1 MHWILWHEEE
11 AVIYDGIYL
20 QEYVQRYWLY
30 VHVQVYPQLN
40 WIMQQLL
47 SPLASSSSLLSPSSH
62 PRNAIHAIHR
72 HSHTPPT
79 QSLEAILLFGV
90 SLMEFVALF
99 IRWDFAIRTPTQEL
113 CVAPSPGRQ
122 ASALYST
129 GMMCHWAEPGSR
141 RRASSFYVAIARRI
155 YRAKSKKPCRQI
167 KVYRILVL
175 NWTVLITSQDAFR
188 INRPHKTIICINHLL
203 KLHSMFNVS
212 KSYIS

>member
-11 AVIYDGIYL
+11 AVIYDGILYL
-20 QEYVQRYWLY
+20 QEYVQIYWLY

-47 SPLASSSSLLSPSSH
+47 SPFASSSSLLSPSSH

-99 IRWDFAIRTPTQEL
+99 IRWDFAIRTPTEEL
-113 CVAPSPGRQ
+113 CVAPSSRQ
-122 ASALYST
+122 AGKCTVFYGYDVPLSWTRQQEKSIVVLCSNCPLYLSCEIEEAMSA
-129 GMMCHWAEPGSR
+129 
-141 RRASSFYVAIARRI
+141 
-155 YRAKSKKPCRQI
+155 
-167 KVYRILVL
+167 
-175 NWTVLITSQDAFR
+175 N
-188 INRPHKTIICINHLL
+188 
-203 KLHSMFNVS
+203 
-212 KSYIS
+212 